1 MQAIAKQA
9 NKNRI
14 APSPKTAQKP
24 GDVTG
29 DAILNAILY
38 DSRHRREIVV
48 QGNHC
53 DRKDANLGATLCQ
66 SLPCVYSGSGRGI
79 RPDLR
84 FRSDVMWTLIL
95 VTFVVSG
102 AATGG
107 VGTSTSFIDFPDE
120 AKCRAAAEAMAE
132 TNQVSLGQVGTRP
145 NISPSAVYRIIAKCV
160 ARGPQP

>member
-1 MQAIAKQA
+1 
-9 NKNRI
+9 
-14 APSPKTAQKP
+14 
-24 GDVTG
+24 
-29 DAILNAILY
+29 
-38 DSRHRREIVV
+38 
-48 QGNHC
+48 
-53 DRKDANLGATLCQ
+53 
-66 SLPCVYSGSGRGI
+66 
-79 RPDLR
+79 
-84 FRSDVMWTLIL
+84 MWTLIL

-120 AKCRAAAEAMAE
+120 AKCRAAADAMAE